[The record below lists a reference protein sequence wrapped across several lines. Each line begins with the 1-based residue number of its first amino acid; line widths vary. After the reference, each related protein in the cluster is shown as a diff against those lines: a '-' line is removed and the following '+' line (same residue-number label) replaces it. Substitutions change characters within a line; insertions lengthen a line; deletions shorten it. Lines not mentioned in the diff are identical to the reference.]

1 MFDYANFRGLLS
13 CPICASTDVTVGY
26 EAMRDI
32 PYTDT
37 SGIEVESRGKVLH
50 YILCRKCGLR
60 SAYFEDVNMAIEAWN
75 KRSDSAAVSVD
86 LKRETQTAYN
96 SGYSQGVYET
106 VAKFASVEKFAKSM
120 CIMCGVVKNNDCSD
134 YDNCYEC
141 VKDNYLSIMQNTD
154 NFTKKVK

>member
-1 MFDYANFRGLLS
+1 MSDYANFSRLLS
-13 CPICASTDVTVGY
+13 CPICASTNVTVGY
-26 EAMRDI
+26 EAMRDV

-37 SGIEVESRGKVLH
+37 NGIEVVSRGKVLH

-60 SAYFEDVNMAIEAWN
+60 SAYFEDVNMAIETWN

-86 LKRETQTAYN
+86 LKREAQTAYD

-106 VAKFASVEKFAKSM
+106 VAKFSSVEKFAKAM
-120 CIMCGVVKNNDCSD
+120 CIMCGVVRNNDCSD

-141 VKDNYLSIMQNTD
+141 VRDNYLSIKQNTD